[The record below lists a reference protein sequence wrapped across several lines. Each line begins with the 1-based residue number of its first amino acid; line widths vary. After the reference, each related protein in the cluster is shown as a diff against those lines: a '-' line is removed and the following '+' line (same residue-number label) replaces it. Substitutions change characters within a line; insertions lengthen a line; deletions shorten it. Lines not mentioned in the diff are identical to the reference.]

1 MKDDIKK
8 LKDKLEVDMLRMY
21 GSPMISGEALQKALG
36 YKSMDALRQGISR
49 QTIPVKVFEI
59 ENRRGKYALIS
70 DIAQYLA
77 EQSSK

>member
-1 MKDDIKK
+1 MNDDIKR
-8 LKDKLEVDMLRMY
+8 LKDKLEADMLRMY

-36 YKSMDALRQGISR
+36 YKSMDALRQGVSR
-49 QTIPVKVFEI
+49 QTIPVKIFEI